1 MSTDGKAETMTT
13 RRAQGFSWS
22 WAMALAVVLAAAA
35 GCGGSS
41 SDGGSA
47 PSIGDVTGTW
57 HEEPGGLSC
66 SFAELG
72 NVPTSADFGDFDFD
86 VVSVGGGA
94 LLIDGLTGQAQ
105 AAGSNLEAVTST
117 QFGTGFPCV
126 DGSELLAR
134 FTNRYVFRSDA
145 ATGYVNHQWI
155 AACAS
160 GNGSCSREINDDIHK
175 LE

>member
-1 MSTDGKAETMTT
+1 MSSPLGRF
-13 RRAQGFSWS
+13 RRWLQPPLL
-22 WAMALAVVLAAAA
+22 ALTLATAPA
-35 GCGGSS
+35 CGGSS
-41 SDGGSA
+41 SDGGNA
-47 PSIGDVTGTW
+47 PAIADVAGTW

-66 SFAELG
+66 TFPELG
-72 NVPTSADFGDFDFD
+72 AVPVSADFGDLDFD

-94 LLIDGLTGQAQ
+94 LLIDGLTGAAQ
-105 AAGSNLEAVTST
+105 AVGSNLEAVTST

-126 DGSELLAR
+126 DGSELLTQ

-145 ATGYVNHQWI
+145 ASGYVNHQWI

-160 GNGSCSREINDDIHK
+160 GSGSCSREINDDLHK